1 MTDLEKAISDIETII
16 SNINEELGKI
26 DKDATDFATIVK
38 IREYEISLE
47 TDRYIYQRALDL
59 LKEHKSLNNK

>member
-1 MTDLEKAISDIETII
+1 MTDLEKAISDIETLI

-26 DKDATDFATIVK
+26 DKDATDYTQRVN
-38 IREYEISLE
+38 SLK
-47 TDRYIYQRALDL
+47 TDKYIYQHALDL

>member
-1 MTDLEKAISDIETII
+1 MTDLEKAISDVETII

-26 DKDATDFATIVK
+26 DKNATDFAEIEK
-38 IREYEISLE
+38 RFEYKISLKN
-47 TDRYIYQRALDL
+47 DRYIYQHALDL

>member
-16 SNINEELGKI
+16 SHINEELGKI
-26 DKDATDFATIVK
+26 DKDSTDFAKRVN
-38 IREYEISLE
+38 SLN
-47 TDRYIYQRALDL
+47 TDKYIYQHALDL